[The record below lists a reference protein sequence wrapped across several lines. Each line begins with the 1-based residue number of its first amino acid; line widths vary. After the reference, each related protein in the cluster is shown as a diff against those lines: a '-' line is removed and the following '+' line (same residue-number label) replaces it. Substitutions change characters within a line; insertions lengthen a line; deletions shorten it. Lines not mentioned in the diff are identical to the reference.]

1 MGDREINKRI
11 KTGMISRKTVDDIF
25 QKALCER
32 PLTRMDIKCLLSLDG
47 KEERERLFEIARIL
61 RQRYFSGGI
70 FLYGFVYFSTYCR
83 NHCTFCVNSASNG
96 CVQRYRKDPVAII
109 DACRHLTDSGVHC
122 IDLTMGEDPYFYQ
135 NNDNFGYLKN
145 LVRDIKNDVG
155 LPLMLSPGALPRET
169 LIDFADE
176 EIDWYSCYQES
187 YNPTLFQKL
196 RPGQDYEYRLNIKY
210 FAKSLGLLVE
220 EGILIGIGEDAE
232 DIVTSLCAMSKLGP
246 HQVRV
251 MRFIPHKNVPLR
263 THYGDIKKTELLIIG
278 ILRLLFPDRL
288 IPASLDIDGITT
300 LEERLNAGANVIT
313 SLVPPS
319 MGLSGVAQPSLDID
333 GGNRSVEKVLP
344 IVKKCGL
351 EPASRDKYSVW
362 VKKEREKIR
371 PLQLCK

>member
-1 MGDREINKRI
+1 
-11 KTGMISRKTVDDIF
+11 MISRKTVDDIF

-83 NHCTFCVNSASNG
+83 NQCTFCVNSASNG

-135 NNDNFGYLKN
+135 NNENFGYIKN

-220 EGILIGIGEDAE
+220 EGILIGIGEKAE
-232 DIVTSLCAMSKLGP
+232 DIIASLTAMNKLGS

-263 THYGDIKKTELLIIG
+263 THYGDSKKTELLIIG